1 MAKASALRHTV
12 TGRFS
17 EKSSTNRDLDIFR
30 TRAEALR
37 NDPIQRRAI
46 TTKAGI
52 LTPTGQL
59 KKAYKKA

>member
-1 MAKASALRHTV
+1 MAKALASRHTV
-12 TGRFS
+12 AGRFS
-17 EKSSTNRDLDIFR
+17 EKGSTNRDLDTFR
-30 TRAEALR
+30 TRAEALK
-37 NDPIQRRAI
+37 NDPVQRRAI